1 MNHACPI
8 CERHIVKGLPLSW
21 TIVFNGEPTEFR
33 LDVCPVDHVLC
44 QLFPT
49 LKNAVMRSEVVGEML
64 RKIYR

>member
-1 MNHACPI
+1 
-8 CERHIVKGLPLSW
+8 VKGLPLSW